1 MVVITRSHPDASPL
15 SSDEVVHHAPGSNRL
30 LPGSG
35 ASLLPARAV
44 CLSCLP
50 EGGQRREPPP
60 YPVNGARMRKVDRV
74 GGRLGSNGRGLS
86 AVGRLLRSR
95 VPGTALLLMPQ
106 GGMCQSVCRIGY
118 CVEHVRCAPPLRG
131 SAWACRVPL
140 HPVEQRLLLIWSSC
154 RFLPSEGPDPGPGR
168 LMTQFSMHLGGVTS
182 VSLVPGSVWPL
193 S

>member
-95 VPGTALLLMPQ
+95 VPGTALLMPQ
-106 GGMCQSVCRIGY
+106 GGMSSQSVASATALNTSDA
-118 CVEHVRCAPPLRG
+118 HPLCG
-131 SAWACRVPL
+131 G
-140 HPVEQRLLLIWSSC
+140 Q
-154 RFLPSEGPDPGPGR
+154 PGPAVFRSILWSNGCC
-168 LMTQFSMHLGGVTS
+168 
-182 VSLVPGSVWPL
+182 
-193 S
+193 